1 MNFLMNLYSNIKIC
15 HEINQDFYMIIPT
28 KNFVS
33 GIILEI
39 SNEFFI
45 RKVRYLNLENEK
57 ILMDSS
63 VMKREFR
70 DSFMNKIY
78 DYIINYNFVEK

>member
-1 MNFLMNLYSNIKIC
+1 MNLYSNIKIC
-15 HEINQDFYMIIPT
+15 HETNQDFYMIVPT

-57 ILMDSS
+57 ILMDNS